1 MLNNNPISSLYEIYD
16 AVTNDCYI
24 YLFSLCFQNVRDS
37 IVKYISEKE
46 KENPTLNIIIFILR
60 QYAGIQNQL
69 KSDFIIS
76 FTSKYLYNM
85 YELTTNEK
93 IKELKEKKVNNNYE
107 FCLAYIALLGYKYTL
122 IGALTDEDKEK
133 FFNFAMDEY
142 ENFSILLN
150 KYNISNIIKEFYDKS
165 TFEIKN
171 ESTDDKYL
179 NLIKTFD
186 QEKIFIEDIT
196 HNKLYYDLPPNEN
209 DLNSTKNDSSE
220 KEKKE
225 NSINELNENI
235 SINMDEK
242 FKDIKVIENNSKNE
256 SNKNSSIE
264 EISKIDDI
272 NNKEKIDD
280 DKKEKNIPQEN
291 LKNEINDKNIV
302 DVVSNIQKEIKEN
315 KIQIKFEFILRDIK
329 FIQKFDKLNYESMIN
344 SKYLKVQ
351 KKNSE
356 YLEQYIGS
364 LKNTI
369 INLSNPYDFNF
380 WRKIANIILKN
391 IFVILNMKKFD
402 LRQES
407 KQSILNQLYSKFKE
421 KKIYIN
427 NNIKNRLI
435 LYENN
440 LKIKKEINN
449 LSDAADKKRDY
460 NLIIIYKDDKPDI
473 ISSLS
478 TDFLFY
484 LKEKGNK
491 FNHFDEVILIHIL
504 FNNLNI
510 EENEFNFVEEEKE
523 GKISQDRKNNEKNTK
538 EIKIKLDNNN
548 IEEQKENN
556 NNDVKKEVKIK
567 NNNDN
572 KEEKKGENIN
582 NNIEEINK
590 VILNSDKKKEKKNLE
605 NIISDNQKK
614 NVIANENK
622 LENTNEK
629 NDEIK
634 KELNH
639 TNINEIINEPAKTNE
654 EKKNENNNLNKKK
667 EIIYTGDEL
676 IKMLKN
682 PLYFQNKNIQKKNV
696 FNSMYTEIDNLKIYV
711 GNKLNNEEKDEIIT
725 DINDV
730 KSKIIELKK
739 LIDNYFETYKIDIKK
754 IEILQKDKQL
764 NLDEGTKKI
773 IDIYS
778 KVQSLNGQMDDKI
791 QLYKDIDKKI
801 SELDDSIT
809 SNENEINEEIKKIQ
823 TSIAKI
829 AKLIKINNVFD
840 EYKQDLKNKIKDEN
854 EIKNDLNNENKDGNE
869 NKKDLKD
876 EKKNENE
883 YKRHSDIYNEKNIDE
898 FTLDK
903 LYNFLEEHLKNYS
916 YSIGKHDITNYNLYI
931 EIIKNYPELYSVY
944 KDDLDVEFNVSN
956 STKK

>member
-1 MLNNNPISSLYEIYD
+1 MSNNNPISSLYEIYD

-37 IVKYISEKE
+37 IMKYILEKE
-46 KENPTLNIIIFILR
+46 KEKPTINTIIFILR

-76 FTSKYLYNM
+76 FASKYLYNM
-85 YELTTNEK
+85 YELTTNEQ
-93 IKELKEKKVNNNYE
+93 IQQIKEKKVNNNYE

-133 FFNFAMDEY
+133 FFNFTMDEY
-142 ENFSILLN
+142 ENFSSLLN

-171 ESTDDKYL
+171 ENTDDKYL

-186 QEKIFIEDIT
+186 HEKIFIGDII

-209 DLNSTKNDSSE
+209 DLNLTKNDSLE

-242 FKDIKVIENNSKNE
+242 FKDIKIIENNSKNE

-264 EISKIDDI
+264 GLSKIDDI
-272 NNKEKIDD
+272 NNNKEKIDD
-280 DKKEKNIPQEN
+280 DKKEKNIPKEN

-329 FIQKFDKLNYESMIN
+329 FIQKFDKLYYESMIN

-484 LKEKGNK
+484 LKEKDNK
-491 FNHFDEVILIHIL
+491 FNHFDEVILTHIL

-510 EENEFNFVEEEKE
+510 EENEFDFVEEEKE

-548 IEEQKENN
+548 KEEQKENN

-605 NIISDNQKK
+605 NISSDNQKK

-916 YSIGKHDITNYNLYI
+916 YSID
-931 EIIKNYPELYSVY
+931 SM
-944 KDDLDVEFNVSN
+944 
-956 STKK
+956 

>member
-1 MLNNNPISSLYEIYD
+1 MSNNNPISSLYEIYE

-85 YELTTNEK
+85 YELTTNEQ
-93 IKELKEKKVNNNYE
+93 IKEIKEKKVNNNYE

-142 ENFSILLN
+142 ENFSSLLN

-165 TFEIKN
+165 IFEIKN

-242 FKDIKVIENNSKNE
+242 FKDIKIIENNSKNE

-264 EISKIDDI
+264 ELSKIDDI
-272 NNKEKIDD
+272 NNNKEKIDD

-440 LKIKKEINN
+440 LKIKKEINTNNN

-510 EENEFNFVEEEKE
+510 EENEFDFVEEEKE

-605 NIISDNQKK
+605 NISSDNQKK

-739 LIDNYFETYKIDIKK
+739 LIDIYFETYKIDFKK
-754 IEILQKDKQL
+754 IEIIQKDKQL

-840 EYKQDLKNKIKDEN
+840 EYKQDLKNKIKD
-854 EIKNDLNNENKDGNE
+854 ITE
-869 NKKDLKD
+869 NKKD
-876 EKKNENE
+876 
-883 YKRHSDIYNEKNIDE
+883 YSDIYNEKNIDE

-903 LYNFLEEHLKNYS
+903 LYNFLEEHFKNYS

>member
-1 MLNNNPISSLYEIYD
+1 MSNNNPISSLYEIYD

-37 IVKYISEKE
+37 IMKYILEKE
-46 KENPTLNIIIFILR
+46 KEKPTINTIIFILR

-76 FTSKYLYNM
+76 FASKYLYNM
-85 YELTTNEK
+85 YESTTNEQ
-93 IKELKEKKVNNNYE
+93 IQQIKEKKVNNNYE

-133 FFNFAMDEY
+133 FFNFTMDEY
-142 ENFSILLN
+142 ENFSSLLN

-171 ESTDDKYL
+171 ENTDDKYL

-186 QEKIFIEDIT
+186 HEKIFIGDII

-209 DLNSTKNDSSE
+209 DLNLTKNDSSE

-242 FKDIKVIENNSKNE
+242 FKDIKIIENNSKNE

-264 EISKIDDI
+264 ELSKIDDI
-272 NNKEKIDD
+272 NNNKEKIDI
-280 DKKEKNIPQEN
+280 DKKEKNIPKEN
-291 LKNEINDKNIV
+291 LKNEINYKNIV

-380 WRKIANIILKN
+380 WKKIANIILKN

-402 LRQES
+402 IRQES

-421 KKIYIN
+421 KNIYIN

-440 LKIKKEINN
+440 LKIKKEINTNNN
-449 LSDAADKKRDY
+449 LSDEADKKRDY
-460 NLIIIYKDDKPDI
+460 NLIIIYKDNKPDI

-491 FNHFDEVILIHIL
+491 FNHFDEVILTHIL

-510 EENEFNFVEEEKE
+510 EENEFDFVEEEKE

-548 IEEQKENN
+548 KEEQKENN

-590 VILNSDKKKEKKNLE
+590 AILNSDKKEEKKNRE
-605 NIISDNQKK
+605 NISSDNQKK
-614 NVIANENK
+614 NAIANENK

-629 NDEIK
+629 KDEIK

-639 TNINEIINEPAKTNE
+639 SNINKIINKPAKTNE
-654 EKKNENNNLNKKK
+654 KKKNENNNLNKKK
-667 EIIYTGDEL
+667 EIIYKGDEL

-739 LIDNYFETYKIDIKK
+739 LIDIYFETYKIDFKK
-754 IEILQKDKQL
+754 IEIIQKDKQL
-764 NLDEGTKKI
+764 NLDESTKKI
-773 IDIYS
+773 IDIHS
-778 KVQSLNGQMDDKI
+778 KIQSLNCQMDNKI

-801 SELDDSIT
+801 SELYDSIT
-809 SNENEINEEIKKIQ
+809 SNKNEINEEIKKIQ
-823 TSIAKI
+823 ISIEKI

-840 EYKQDLKNKIKDEN
+840 EYKQNLKNKIKD
-854 EIKNDLNNENKDGNE
+854 ITE
-869 NKKDLKD
+869 NKKD
-876 EKKNENE
+876 
-883 YKRHSDIYNEKNIDE
+883 YSDIYNEKNIDE

-916 YSIGKHDITNYNLYI
+916 YSIGKHDIINYNLYI

>member
-1 MLNNNPISSLYEIYD
+1 MSNNNPISSLYEIYE

-85 YELTTNEK
+85 YELTTNEQ
-93 IKELKEKKVNNNYE
+93 IKEIKEKKVNNNYE

-142 ENFSILLN
+142 ENFSSLLN

-165 TFEIKN
+165 IFEIKN

-242 FKDIKVIENNSKNE
+242 FKDIKIVENNSKNE

-272 NNKEKIDD
+272 NNNKEKIDD

-440 LKIKKEINN
+440 LKIKKEINTNNN

-510 EENEFNFVEEEKE
+510 EENEFDFVEEEKE

-548 IEEQKENN
+548 KEEQKENN

-605 NIISDNQKK
+605 NISSDNQKK

-829 AKLIKINNVFD
+829 AKLIMFLMNINR
-840 EYKQDLKNKIKDEN
+840 I
-854 EIKNDLNNENKDGNE
+854 
-869 NKKDLKD
+869 
-876 EKKNENE
+876 
-883 YKRHSDIYNEKNIDE
+883 
-898 FTLDK
+898 
-903 LYNFLEEHLKNYS
+903 
-916 YSIGKHDITNYNLYI
+916 
-931 EIIKNYPELYSVY
+931 
-944 KDDLDVEFNVSN
+944 
-956 STKK
+956 